1 MKVFYDED
9 SLLHNPPYEIL
20 DGHLVHYYESPL
32 RPQNI
37 KHELESSPSFTIHPT
52 NKALDVLK
60 HARKVHSEDYLHY
73 LETAYAGWVAD
84 GGDKVPPPPI
94 VALTSPGPLGQTA
107 VLPEAFPHPKMLP
120 RPPVADPGGL
130 GAIARAGFYCFDL
143 SCPIT
148 ADTHKSALASART
161 ALSAAEALS
170 TNYPPHSP
178 KSGIFALCR
187 PPGHHAGTALC
198 GGYCFLNNASIAA
211 RFLQDT
217 DPSINSGS
225 TQKLRIAIL
234 DIDYHHGNGTQE
246 IFYEDPSVLYV
257 SLHAQDDYPYYTGS
271 KAETGSGAGLGCT
284 HNHPLPRGTADDGY
298 LTELQHALAEI
309 REFAPAYVLVSLGV
323 DTYVDDPISDFKLTR
338 AGYTRVGRAIA
349 HLNRPTLFVM
359 EGGYHIETIGKNVR
373 AVLEG
378 FEAEEP
384 V

>member
-20 DGHLVHYYESPL
+20 DGHLVHYYESPS
-32 RPQNI
+32 RPQTI
-37 KHELESSPSFTIHPT
+37 KHELENAPSFTILPT

-60 HARKVHSEDYLHY
+60 HARQVHTGDYLQY
-73 LETAYAGWVAD
+73 LETAYAAWVAD
-84 GGDKVPPPPI
+84 GGDK
-94 VALTSPGPLGQTA
+94 TA
-107 VLPEAFPHPKMLP
+107 VMPERFHIRSCFRAHRLQT
-120 RPPVADPGGL
+120 RGAW

-148 ADTHKSALASART
+148 ADTHKSALASVRT

-170 TNYPPHSP
+170 ASSPPYSP
-178 KSGIFALCR
+178 KSGIFAHCR

-211 RFLQDT
+211 RFLQDINPST
-217 DPSINSGS
+217 DTG
-225 TQKLRIAIL
+225 TAQKLPIAIL

-257 SLHAQDDYPYYTGS
+257 SLHAQNDYPYYTGS
-271 KAETGSGAGLGCT
+271 KSETGAGAGLSYT
-284 HNHPLPRGTADDGY
+284 YNHPLPRGTADDGY
-298 LTELQHALAEI
+298 IAELQRALDEI
-309 REFAPAYVLVSLGV
+309 RTSAPAYVLVSLGV
-323 DTYVDDPISDFKLTR
+323 DTYIDDPISDFKLTR
-338 AGYTRVGRAIA
+338 AGYTRIGQAIA
-349 HLNRPTLFVM
+349 QLNRPTLFVM

-378 FEAEEP
+378 FELAT
-384 V
+384 